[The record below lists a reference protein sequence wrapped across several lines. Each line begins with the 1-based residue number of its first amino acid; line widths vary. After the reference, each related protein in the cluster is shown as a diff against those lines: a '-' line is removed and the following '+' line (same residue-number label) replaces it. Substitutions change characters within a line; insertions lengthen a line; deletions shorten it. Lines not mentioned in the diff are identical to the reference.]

1 MNLSGKDFYFH
12 KILFKNMQG
21 YYFSCVLIIRTFF
34 KFWINMDQIKFE
46 VVLRRENK
54 KIFNYLL
61 KILRN
66 REDAEDILQETF
78 VAFYKKMNIIDDLTC
93 TSYLFRTAHNK
104 ALNLIKSRKRKDK
117 SNVIYENMEQVEE
130 KLPQP
135 DSGKNNLVKE
145 ALQELNPQQAL
156 LIELQFYQKMSYKQ
170 IAEVLETTVS
180 AIDSKLFRA
189 KKRLKEIITQKKKL
203 QESESNIV
211 I

>member
-1 MNLSGKDFYFH
+1 
-12 KILFKNMQG
+12 
-21 YYFSCVLIIRTFF
+21 
-34 KFWINMDQIKFE
+34 MDKIKFE
-46 VVLRRENK
+46 VILRRENK

-78 VAFYKKMNIIDDLTC
+78 IAFYKKMNVIDDLTC

-104 ALNLIKSRKRKDK
+104 ALNLIKLKKRKDK

>member
-1 MNLSGKDFYFH
+1 
-12 KILFKNMQG
+12 
-21 YYFSCVLIIRTFF
+21 
-34 KFWINMDQIKFE
+34 MDKIKFE